1 MTAAY
6 DVVVVGGGPA
16 GLTAAL
22 WLGRYRRSTLL
33 IDGGEQRNL
42 AASRTHG
49 YMTWDGRGPRDMLE
63 AAREDLRRYP
73 TVAIVPND
81 VRSVRASGD
90 GFEVVTDDEVMTA
103 QRLVFSTGVRD
114 IWPDIPGFESL
125 YGTAIFH
132 CSCCDGYEARDENVL
147 AIGWGEHVAGY
158 ALDLLEWGA
167 NVTLVTDGRPF
178 QGDDDASRALR
189 RHDVEILEDPV
200 EEFLTDEVIQ
210 GTRMKGARLRSGR
223 VLEATKAFFSIAHE
237 PRVEL
242 ARSLGCAI
250 DDDGYLVVDRHGLT
264 KIDGV
269 YAAGDVT
276 PGEQLVQ
283 VAASEGAI
291 AGIACAMSL
300 RGGATA
306 PGAPEPGPDP
316 RAELKN

>member
-1 MTAAY
+1 MTSTH

-22 WLGRYRRSTLL
+22 WLGRYRRSTLVV
-33 IDGGEQRNL
+33 DGGEQRNL
-42 AASRTHG
+42 AASRSHG
-49 YMTWDGRGPRDMLE
+49 YLTWDGRNPRDLLE
-63 AAREDLRRYP
+63 AAREDLQRYP
-73 TVAIVPND
+73 TVEIVAG
-81 VRSVRASGD
+81 RVRAVRRSGN
-90 GFEVVTDDEVMTA
+90 GFEVETESGATTA
-103 QRLVFSTGVRD
+103 QRLLFSTGVRD
-114 IWPDIPGFESL
+114 IWPDIPGFETL

-167 NVTLVTDGRPF
+167 RVTLVTDGRAF
-178 QGDDDASRALR
+178 EGDDDASRALR
-189 RHDVEILEDPV
+189 KHDVEILEDPV
-200 EEFLTDEVIQ
+200 EEFLTEEVID
-210 GTRMKGARLRSGR
+210 GARMKGARLHSGR

-242 ARSLGCAI
+242 ARSLGCEI

-264 KIDGV
+264 TVDGV

-300 RGGATA
+300 RGGVTA

-316 RAELKN
+316 KTELEN